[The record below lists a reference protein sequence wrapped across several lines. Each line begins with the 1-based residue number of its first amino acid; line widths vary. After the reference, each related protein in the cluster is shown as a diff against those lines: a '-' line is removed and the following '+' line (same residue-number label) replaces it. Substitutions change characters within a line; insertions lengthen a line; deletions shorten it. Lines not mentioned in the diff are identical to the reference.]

1 MNKFLLAPVFF
12 LCAILL
18 CSCGSE
24 TSSKTKNSKP
34 VVLVSVG
41 PDAFF
46 TKSIG
51 GDLIDVVTI
60 VPSGSSPHFFEP
72 QPRQALELSNAD
84 LWFRRGEMFE
94 TRLLKTLKKTSPKMH
109 IYDLRIGVPLIE
121 GSCNHNHGHEHTHH
135 GHEHT
140 HHEHTHHEHEHT
152 HDDEKDL
159 HTWTSPQMAIR
170 HVKSIAK
177 TLEKHYPEDAK
188 KFQENATALIKKLH
202 VYHLA
207 LKANLKNSS
216 GSVVL
221 VSHPAFAYL
230 CKDYGLEQVAIE
242 VEGKEPHPRH
252 IDKILKKLIEREVSH
267 IFIQEQ
273 YNNKG
278 ALAISE
284 MLHLDYTSIDPYT
297 EDYFTMLKIFSENIS
312 KTPLEVHDDR

>member
-1 MNKFLLAPVFF
+1 M
-12 LCAILL
+12 
-18 CSCGSE
+18 
-24 TSSKTKNSKP
+24 
-34 VVLVSVG
+34 SVG

-51 GDLIDVVTI
+51 GNLINVVTI

-84 LWFRRGEMFE
+84 IWFRRGEMFE
-94 TRLLKTLKKTSPKMH
+94 KRLLKTLEKTSPKMN
-109 IYDLRIGVPLIE
+109 IYDLRVGVPLIE
-121 GSCNHNHGHEHTHH
+121 GSCNHHHH

-140 HHEHTHHEHEHT
+140 HAHT

-159 HTWTSPQMAIR
+159 HTWTSPRMAIL
-170 HVKSIAK
+170 HVKRIAK
-177 TLEKHYPEDAK
+177 VLEKYYPEDAK
-188 KFQENATALIKKLH
+188 EFHKNATALIKKLNT
-202 VYHLA
+202 YHQA
-207 LKANLKNSS
+207 LKANLKSS
-216 GSVVL
+216 AGSIIL

-230 CKDYGLEQVAIE
+230 CKDYGLKQVSIE

-252 IDKILKKLIEREVSH
+252 LDKVLKKLIEDKVSH
-267 IFIQEQ
+267 VFIQEQ

-284 MLHLDYTSIDPYT
+284 MLHLDYTNIDPYT
-297 EDYFTMLKIFSENIS
+297 EDYFTMLKVFSENIS